1 MVSSKACSSAGS
13 IVSWHATLPPMRHA
27 ACLSRRKQAR
37 KERLQRA
44 REFEEAAWAQA
55 AAEAVSD
62 EEVEQAEALPDEL
75 YCLACDKTFRTENAL
90 ANHQKFVTYA
100 VC

>member
-1 MVSSKACSSAGS
+1 MLSMACSST
-13 IVSWHATLPPMRHA
+13 VSRHATLPPMRDA
-27 ACLSRRKQAR
+27 ACLSRREHAR

-55 AAEAVSD
+55 AAEAEPD
-62 EEVEQAEALPDEL
+62 EEAEQAEALPDEL

-90 ANHQKFVTYA
+90 ANHQKCVTYA